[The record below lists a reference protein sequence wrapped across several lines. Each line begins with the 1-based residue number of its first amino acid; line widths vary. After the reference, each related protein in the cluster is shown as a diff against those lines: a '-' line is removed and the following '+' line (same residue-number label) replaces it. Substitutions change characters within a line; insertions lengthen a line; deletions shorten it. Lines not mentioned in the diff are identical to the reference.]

1 MPSLRSSGK
10 IVGSSVS
17 ISQLAKQY
25 KLPSPLSMRNLIDEW
40 GIPPYQDT
48 GFRRRKVIPL
58 EVFQQ
63 KFNEFVNDRERPL
76 FKFRLHGEEYGKS
89 ELTVFLEDQVSG
101 ELEPYGDPT
110 DLRPDGGVLEI
121 TLPLL
126 PDPNFNFNDLNTT
139 RIILNIASEPAG
151 SPPEIEVRVEFETGE
166 EELKINNFPNVNL
179 TRLILKLKLP
189 IMLDSNSGLV
199 SLSAFVDLVD
209 EAIQRVSISK
219 SDGGRNGNQR
229 GIIVVITV
237 EFRGKEF
244 GATERVVIDA
254 GSNPE
259 NNSEVLR
266 IIEVMKERLKDDL
279 FKEFIKTDALAEVV
293 GIDSGIVADKIES
306 VLNDKLIKALL
317 DRMQDQ
323 EEKPGMISPGINR
336 RLTRLLVGGDYQVVG
351 VWSDGQV
358 LNIDYIGGSQIDP
371 FPEKPQPSL
380 EPGLLSN
387 IDHIVVLMM
396 ENRSFDHML
405 GYLSMHGGRTD
416 VDGLRGG
423 EKNLYKGRNHI
434 PLPLTG
440 TQFVES
446 PCHDHDCVINQV
458 DGGKMDGFVADF
470 AARYEKDNVDP
481 GKIMGY
487 YQAAQVPVYDA
498 LAREFLICQRWFCS
512 HPGPTF
518 PNRFYQLTGRL
529 NRDGNGRH
537 ELDNPSL
544 SEGFAPVTSKT
555 IFDHLS
561 NQGVSWRYYE
571 HGYCFLRLF
580 ERYTF
585 DNKNIVGAL
594 DPGQGFFTAAREG
607 TLPSVSFIDPDFID
621 LPPGNDDH
629 PPTDIAHGQRLIA
642 QVVNALKNGPLWSK
656 TLLVITYDE
665 HGGFFDHV
673 PPPAAAPVSGVDR
686 YGPRVPSFV
695 ISPWVEP
702 GKVSNIVFDH
712 TSILKTI
719 ARRFLSNR
727 PPDMGERMAQA
738 NDLSMVLSAT
748 ARLGNLTDIPL
759 PPLPS
764 TSIPSNREYDD
775 GDFHAHLL
783 YKRYQFFQ
791 DTPIKGGS
799 GGGGSPGSGGGG
811 GDGPPPKE
819 N

>member
-17 ISQLAKQY
+17 INQLAKQY
-25 KLPSPLSMRNLIDEW
+25 KLPSPLSIRQLIDTW
-40 GIPPYQDT
+40 GIPPYQDS

-89 ELTVFLEDQVSG
+89 ELTVFVEDPVSG

-126 PDPNFNFNDLNTT
+126 PNPNFNFNDLNTAK
-139 RIILNIASEPAG
+139 ISLNIGSEPTG
-151 SPPEIEVRVEFETGE
+151 SPPEIEVRVEFETGG
-166 EELKINNFPNVNL
+166 EELKINNFLNVNL

-199 SLSAFVDLVD
+199 SLSAFVGLV
-209 EAIQRVSISK
+209 EQAMREVTISPVGPDFVNLK
-219 SDGGRNGNQR
+219 VN
-229 GIIVVITV
+229 
-237 EFRGKEF
+237 FRGKKFEQI
-244 GATERVVIDA
+244 GKKLDT
-254 GSNPE
+254 SYHLN
-259 NNSEVLR
+259 
-266 IIEVMKERLKDDL
+266 MLKKQL
-279 FKEFIKTDALAEVV
+279 FKEFIKTDARAEVV
-293 GIDSGIVADKIES
+293 GIDGGIVADKIES
-306 VLNDKLIKALL
+306 TLNDKLIEALIEAML
-317 DRMQDQ
+317 DKGD
-323 EEKPGMISPGINR
+323 SAGINR

-358 LNIDYIGGSQIDP
+358 LNIDYIGSNQLAP
-371 FPEKPQPSL
+371 FPEAPQPPL

-405 GYLSMHGGRTD
+405 GYLSKDGDTEGKKRMD
-416 VDGLRGG
+416 VEGL
-423 EKNLYKGRNHI
+423 KGNETNPYNGI
-434 PLPLTG
+434 DYGPFALTG
-440 TQFVES
+440 TLFKES
-446 PCHDHDCVINQV
+446 PCHDFKCVADQV
-458 DGGKMDGFVADF
+458 HKGESDLEGKMDGFVENF
-470 AARYEKDNVDP
+470 AKHYEPEGVHPKKV
-481 GKIMGY
+481 MGY
-487 YQAAQVPVYDA
+487 YQAAQIPVYDL
-498 LAREFLICQRWFCS
+498 LAREFMICDHWFCS

-518 PNRFYQLTGRL
+518 CNRFYQLTGRL
-529 NRDGNGRH
+529 NRNFKG
-537 ELDNPSL
+537 EFETDNPKL
-544 SEGFAPVTSKT
+544 SENLAPVFTKT

-561 NQGVSWRYYE
+561 DQGISWRYYE

-594 DPGQGFFTAAREG
+594 DPVQGFFAAAQAG

-629 PPTDIAHGQRLIA
+629 PPTDVAHGQRLVA

-673 PPPAAAPVSGVDR
+673 PPPSNVPVISGAPPIPGMEN
-686 YGPRVPSFV
+686 YGPRVPTFI
-695 ISPWVEP
+695 ISPWVAR
-702 GKVSNIVFDH
+702 GAVSKEVFDH

-719 ARRFLSNR
+719 ARRFLGNR
-727 PPDMGERMAQA
+727 PPDMGERMAKA

-748 ARLGNLTDIPL
+748 ERKDNLADIPL

-764 TSIPSNREYDD
+764 TPIPPNREYDD

-799 GGGGSPGSGGGG
+799 GGGGGSGPSPGGGGGGG
-811 GDGPPPKE
+811 GDGSPPKE